1 MMEFNNAQD
10 AIKSMFEDDTNQTN
24 ETLQLLNFIKNDGTP
39 LTENQIKAQLLIN
52 EFPELSDINELMLY
66 HKQHVTPVTLFF
78 KLIDKLTLADRIK
91 GNAKLSHL
99 MKANANPANTALRP
113 EDMQAKGFSRKE
125 IEGR

>member
-1 MMEFNNAQD
+1 MEFNNAQD
-10 AIKSMFEDDTNQTN
+10 AIKAMFEDDTSETN

-52 EFPELSDINELMLY
+52 EFPELEDINKLMLY

-113 EDMQAKGFSRKE
+113 EDVQPKGFSRKE